1 MSDELKITLYK
12 WLINS
17 EWHIHNELISIRND
31 FDRRSFH
38 ILKVLFDVLK
48 DNLLLLFDF
57 CLHLLVSLLICFVIP
72 FFYNPFKLLK
82 IF

>member
-38 ILKVLFDVLK
+38 
-48 DNLLLLFDF
+48 NLLLLFDF
-57 CLHLLVSLLICFVIP
+57 CLHLLISLLICFVIP

>member
-1 MSDELKITLYK
+1 MSVVPFSY
-12 WLINS
+12 
-17 EWHIHNELISIRND
+17 
-31 FDRRSFH
+31 
-38 ILKVLFDVLK
+38 LKVLFDVLK